1 MIEILKESIDL
12 SKAENFRIEDL
23 EVETKK
29 ASINRESRVLTLYL
43 VLNFVLSAETAERFK
58 TKLRRLLKDVRDIDL
73 ILEYSDIKGREIP
86 VVERKTEA
94 ERPAGQKNGNSGG
107 WQRG

>member
-29 ASINRESRVLTLYL
+29 ASINS
-43 VLNFVLSAETAERFK
+43 
-58 TKLRRLLKDVRDIDL
+58 
-73 ILEYSDIKGREIP
+73 
-86 VVERKTEA
+86 
-94 ERPAGQKNGNSGG
+94 
-107 WQRG
+107 